1 MTTKNTTL
9 IELELDSKNDPYTKS
24 TMYMFD
30 EDTTET
36 ELLRQSLDI
45 LSEFRYHHVLAPSGR
60 RSDGTNILIVPEE
73 HIEMN
78 VLMTRIIAYLDKCI
92 EMLEVK
98 AASK

>member
-1 MTTKNTTL
+1 MTTKNTNL

-24 TMYMFD
+24 TLYMFD

-78 VLMTRIIAYLDKCI
+78 QLMTKVIAYLDKCI
-92 EMLEVK
+92 ERLEVRK
-98 AASK
+98 ASQ

>member
-1 MTTKNTTL
+1 MTTKNTNL

-24 TMYMFD
+24 TLYMFD

-78 VLMTRIIAYLDKCI
+78 QLLTKVIAYLDKWI
-92 EMLEVK
+92 ERLEVRK
-98 AASK
+98 DSQ

>member
-1 MTTKNTTL
+1 MTTKNTNL

-24 TMYMFD
+24 TLYMFD

-36 ELLRQSLDI
+36 ELLKQSLDI

-78 VLMTRIIAYLDKCI
+78 QLMTKVIAYLDKCI
-92 EMLEVK
+92 ERLEVRK
-98 AASK
+98 ASQ

>member
-24 TMYMFD
+24 TIYMFD

-45 LSEFRYHHVLAPSGR
+45 LSEFRYHHVLAPNGR

-78 VLMTRIIAYLDKCI
+78 VLMTSIIDYLDKCI
-92 EMLEVK
+92 ERLEVRK
-98 AASK
+98 ASQ